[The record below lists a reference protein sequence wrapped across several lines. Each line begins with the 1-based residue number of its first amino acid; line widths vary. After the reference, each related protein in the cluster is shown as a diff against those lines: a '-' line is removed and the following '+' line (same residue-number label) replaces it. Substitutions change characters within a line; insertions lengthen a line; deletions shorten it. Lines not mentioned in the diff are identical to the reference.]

1 MAETVILFKEL
12 TETIIGSAMKV
23 HTHFGPGFPEIIY
36 QRSLAIELQNN
47 MLVVE
52 TQKEIDIY
60 YLANFIGKRRIDML
74 VESLVLLEL
83 KALPYMDPNWNN
95 QVINYLKVFGIKVGV
110 LLNFGCESLHFK
122 RFVNEK
128 QSAKSV

>member
-1 MAETVILFKEL
+1 MTYCCVLFFMTETVILFKEL
-12 TETIIGSAMKV
+12 TEIIIGSAMKV
-23 HTHFGPGFPEIIY
+23 HSHFGPGFPEIIY

-60 YLANFIGKRRIDML
+60 YSANFIGKRRIDML

-83 KALPYMDPNWNN
+83 KSITVYGPQL
-95 QVINYLKVFGIKVGV
+95 
-110 LLNFGCESLHFK
+110 E
-122 RFVNEK
+122 
-128 QSAKSV
+128 